1 MRQSLLK
8 LDRQGQMKQNVKRVA
23 VTAARMSLLAVM
35 VLALGAPAQAKSRER
50 RDAEET
56 SRPLAGPPIMA
67 VVALSEQHVTVY
79 DTEGKILRAP
89 VSTGQSGYETPA
101 GIYSVLEKNRE
112 HYSNLYDDASM
123 PFMQRITWSGIA
135 LHAGV
140 LPGHPA
146 SHGCIR
152 MPHGFAGRLF
162 DLTSLGLRVIVVPSD
177 VTPAVF
183 THPALFKPKPLG
195 GEVSL
200 ATPPAPAPAEQ
211 DQ

>member
-1 MRQSLLK
+1 MIASTPLR
-8 LDRQGQMKQNVKRVA
+8 RRVA
-23 VTAARMSLLAVM
+23 RLARASLAALIPAALATALLPLAGDGAVARS
-35 VLALGAPAQAKSRER
+35 SRER
-50 RDAEET
+50 ETRRDDSTLSRPAGQPLLAIVALGEQRVTIYDAEG
-56 SRPLAGPPIMA
+56 R
-67 VVALSEQHVTVY
+67 
-79 DTEGKILRAP
+79 ILRAP
-89 VSTGQSGYETPA
+89 VSTGQTGYETPA
-101 GIYSVLEKNRE
+101 GIYSVIQKEAE

-183 THPALFKPKPLG
+183 THPALFKPKPVG
-195 GEVSL
+195 SEVSL
-200 ATPPAPAPAEQ
+200 AAPGSAPG
-211 DQ
+211 